1 MKFYRDLIYRY
12 YYNNLLYS
20 DNTAIY
26 CNENYMFFYKM
37 VNSIILKM
45 LLILTLLVSKEV
57 FV

>member
-26 CNENYMFFYKM
+26 CNENYMFFIKM